1 MATLVAGD
9 RPTERLSTSVSY
21 ARFAGVCAVL
31 AGAAG
36 FLYSVVFVVL
46 RSAPLSAVFLLLGGL
61 LGMAAL
67 VGVYG
72 RLRATDADFAMWGL
86 LLGVAGALG
95 AAVHA
100 GYDLANAVNPPAT
113 VNVDLPSQI
122 DPRGL
127 LTFGVAGLG
136 VWVVAWLML
145 RGNFFP
151 RGLAYLG
158 YLGAVLLIATYLA
171 RLIVLDATSPLV
183 LGPALL
189 AGFVVNPAWYIW
201 LGITLGRAQR

>member
-9 RPTERLSTSVSY
+9 RATERLSTSVSY

-36 FLYSVVFVVL
+36 FLYSVAFVVL

-72 RLRATDADFAMWGL
+72 RLRTTDADFAMWGL

-158 YLGAVLLIATYLA
+158 YLGAVLLIGTYLA

-189 AGFVVNPAWYIW
+189 AGFIVNPAWYIW